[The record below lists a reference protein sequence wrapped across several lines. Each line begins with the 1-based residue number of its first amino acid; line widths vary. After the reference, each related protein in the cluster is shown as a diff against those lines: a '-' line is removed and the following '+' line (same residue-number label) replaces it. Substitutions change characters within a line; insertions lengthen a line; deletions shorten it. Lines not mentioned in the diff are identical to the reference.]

1 MDASCGPSNALT
13 NLSKHSQR
21 DTTLQNEASQR
32 FNAFNKG
39 QDFKTNS
46 NQIDRNLNRDF
57 EQFLGHQN
65 QFQPQHQQYQ
75 FQPFQHSNQQQQ
87 QRFNQH
93 QQQQQHHN
101 VMHANQQPM
110 QNGQAKWV
118 LDFSQMKIGE
128 QQQKNNWQSQF
139 MAQPQQN
146 IQQQRHQQSQL
157 HLQQPMVNR
166 YIAQTMPFNLSM
178 RTDLSSPLTEHQ
190 EVHQAEQVQE
200 SFNQQFDEI
209 ERELQSNEEVLKE
222 QLSDRGGDDKAEFA
236 KTARQVHSSM
246 MSVQNEETSNK
257 FQNSNFLK
265 LMSSISNRS
274 VELEGDKLVDTDTR
288 VDIREHLADPLQHEK
303 AEAADRVRMNLDD
316 NVSPSP
322 QPGTAPTID
331 VPYLNPPGIIRNPQ
345 QREEQQR
352 KEPQINSLPD
362 PLAHIRDGGLEG
374 ITDPLMAAKIISG
387 NQVKDKHWL
396 GSNNN
401 DDDWLDMTEDG
412 PSRPGSI
419 LNPRD
424 QEMYDDYRHDDDY
437 H

>member
-57 EQFLGHQN
+57 EQFSGHQN
-65 QFQPQHQQYQ
+65 QFQAQHQQYQ

-87 QRFNQH
+87 QQFN
-93 QQQQQHHN
+93 QQQHHN

-118 LDFSQMKIGE
+118 SDFSQMNIGD

-146 IQQQRHQQSQL
+146 IQQQRHQQSPS

-178 RTDLSSPLTEHQ
+178 RTDLSTPLTEHQ
-190 EVHQAEQVQE
+190 EVHQAESVQE

-209 ERELQSNEEVLKE
+209 ERELQSNEQVLNK

-303 AEAADRVRMNLDD
+303 AEAAADRERANVEQMNLDN
-316 NVSPSP
+316 NVYPLT
-322 QPGTAPTID
+322 QAETAPAIN
-331 VPYLNPPGIIRNPQ
+331 VPYLRPPGITRPVQ
-345 QREEQQR
+345 QREES
-352 KEPQINSLPD
+352 QINTLPD
-362 PLAHIRDGGLEG
+362 PLAHIRDGGLDG

-401 DDDWLDMTEDG
+401 DDDWLDMTEDA